1 MSNNIK
7 CNNSNTNINNKP
19 TNYDPNKYNHEYYM
33 KIYKQKVC
41 ETTNLWKVIQDNYTP
56 YNYEELIKKTVNK
69 YI

>member
-7 CNNSNTNINNKP
+7 CNNSNTNTNNKS
-19 TNYDPNKYNHEYYM
+19 NDYDSNKYNHEYHM

-41 ETTNLWKVIQDNYTP
+41 ETTNLWKVIQDKP
-56 YNYEELIKKTVNK
+56 SYNYEELIKKTVKK